1 MRCPK
6 CNHEMSPG
14 FLQGCSTMA
23 FNQQL
28 HEIPLLRQSPED
40 VLIVQKVYSASGFH
54 GFICKRCGLVLFD
67 YKHTAAHGPE
77 ERT

>member
-6 CNHEMSPG
+6 CNHEMFPG

-28 HEIPLLRQSPED
+28 HEIPLQRQSPED
-40 VLIVQKVYSASGFH
+40 VLIVQKVYSAS
-54 GFICKRCGLVLFD
+54 GLVLFD